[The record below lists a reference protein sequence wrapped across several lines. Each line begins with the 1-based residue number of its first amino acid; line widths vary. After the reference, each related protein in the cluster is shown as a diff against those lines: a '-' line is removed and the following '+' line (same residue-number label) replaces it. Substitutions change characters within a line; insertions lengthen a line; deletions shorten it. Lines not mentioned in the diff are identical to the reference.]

1 MEKEKSIIEM
11 NLDDEVGKILT
22 RIGEPT
28 FILLSPTPVS
38 DAKGS
43 NTQSVSILPSPT
55 VDYADVERRKEE
67 SKKHMGSRKLENTKK
82 GKSIILEPGKQ
93 CLSVNNKRQKINVDE
108 LQSSKLKLMV
118 KNIFPTPFEKSR
130 LDLYGLFK
138 DVVDNDE
145 LIGVDASTHLNDDD
159 FTTPPP
165 VPNKGKSKA
174 DPVPR
179 DNNTNLLCEIKR
191 ISDGQKDL
199 RENLQLDEDYR
210 CRGLNIDHEN
220 EYHDNNINYDQNI
233 TIHLD
238 NIQIMNEDPIS
249 GANDNM
255 SSYPGPPT
263 MVEIKDR
270 RSNDGL
276 SHEPS
281 QIGPQLSH
289 NGVLGAC
296 QLDNYFPQFQLQNSE
311 LSDTV
316 NSKQYGTQLVP
327 SDSGLPDIATHV
339 ISYIIHQNSVTSHV
353 GYQFRDTSSK
363 ASVAFQSQQS
373 ELALAVLWGHEHRVA
388 FRVLD
393 SGRYTYG
400 GQALEKSYLDVSF
413 YYLRKKGMFDDVPV
427 MFTTTDCLFDLKIK
441 ALYKNF
447 IENNGDSDVV
457 NTEHDI
463 FKYILGEWLLC
474 GSLCDRGIYVA
485 LFTECFI
492 YGSDVFDNEFDV
504 NNRRTK
510 FG

>member
-38 DAKGS
+38 DAKRG

-67 SKKHMGSRKLENTKK
+67 PKKHMGSRKLENTKK

-130 LDLYGLFK
+130 LDLYGLFE

-159 FTTPPP
+159 FTTSPP

-199 RENLQLDEDYR
+199 RENLQLLKQEVESLKKCMMESDSKIFNIIEVLIKKIDKHNAHEDEDYR

-238 NIQIMNEDPIS
+238 NIQIMNEDPAS
-249 GANDNM
+249 GANDN
-255 SSYPGPPT
+255 SKIFIG
-263 MVEIKDR
+263 
-270 RSNDGL
+270 
-276 SHEPS
+276 
-281 QIGPQLSH
+281 QI
-289 NGVLGAC
+289 
-296 QLDNYFPQFQLQNSE
+296 
-311 LSDTV
+311 
-316 NSKQYGTQLVP
+316 
-327 SDSGLPDIATHV
+327 
-339 ISYIIHQNSVTSHV
+339 
-353 GYQFRDTSSK
+353 
-363 ASVAFQSQQS
+363 
-373 ELALAVLWGHEHRVA
+373 
-388 FRVLD
+388 
-393 SGRYTYG
+393 
-400 GQALEKSYLDVSF
+400 YL
-413 YYLRKKGMFDDVPV
+413 
-427 MFTTTDCLFDLKIK
+427 
-441 ALYKNF
+441 
-447 IENNGDSDVV
+447 
-457 NTEHDI
+457 
-463 FKYILGEWLLC
+463 
-474 GSLCDRGIYVA
+474 
-485 LFTECFI
+485 
-492 YGSDVFDNEFDV
+492 
-504 NNRRTK
+504 
-510 FG
+510 